1 VQGLEDHYLKHRRIL
16 LGLGAAGLLTWVV
29 GLFLAPQRAWASLL
43 LGNFYFLSLALCGLV
58 FVALTYIFSA
68 GWAVVFRR
76 VPEAMSAYLPF
87 GALVMLAIFL
97 FGRATLYPWAR
108 PEAVALQPHLQHKAA
123 YLNPPFFLL
132 RLAVAFGLWLLFA
145 HLLRHHS
152 QRQDADGD
160 LVHTR
165 KNQAFAAL
173 FLLLFTATFILSSI
187 DWLMSLEPE
196 WYSTIF
202 PLYAFAGLFM
212 GGTAAMIVLVIQ
224 FQRRGL
230 LSGVTHHHLYELARL
245 LGAASTFWAYVWFS
259 QYMLIY
265 YTNIPEEA
273 VYYVHRV
280 TGARWLLFS
289 LNLVLN
295 WVLPLVILI
304 PASTRRSA
312 QWLLRVCALV
322 LVGRWLDLYL
332 LILPALGQPLRFGF
346 PELFIPLGFLPLF
359 VLPLVACFRKAEPVP
374 RQDPYLI
381 ESVQLRV

>member
-1 VQGLEDHYLKHRRIL
+1 MQGLEDHYLKHRRIL
-16 LGLGAAGLLTWVV
+16 LSLGAVGLLTFVI
-29 GLFLAPQRAWASLL
+29 GLFLAPQRAWANLL
-43 LGNFYFLSLALCGLV
+43 LGNFYFLSLALGGLV
-58 FVALTYIFSA
+58 FVALTHLFSA

-76 VPEAMSAYLPF
+76 VPEAMSAYLPC
-87 GALVMLAIFL
+87 GALVMLAIFW
-97 FGRATLYPWAR
+97 FGRAALYPWAR
-108 PEAVALQPHLQHKAA
+108 PEELARQPHLQHKAA

-132 RLAVAFGLWLLFA
+132 RLAVTFGLWLLFA

-152 QRQDADGD
+152 RRQDVDGD
-160 LVHTR
+160 LAHTR
-165 KNQAFAAL
+165 KNQTFSAL
-173 FLLLFTATFILSSI
+173 FLLLFAATFIASSI

-202 PLYAFAGLFM
+202 PLYAFAGLLM
-212 GGTAAMIVLVIQ
+212 GGTAAMTVLVIQ

-245 LGAASTFWAYVWFS
+245 LCAASTFWAYVWFS

-273 VYYVHRV
+273 VYYVRRV

-295 WVLPLVILI
+295 WVLPLLILI
-304 PASTRRSA
+304 PASTRRSV
-312 QWLLRVCALV
+312 QWLLRVCAIV
-322 LVGRWLDLYL
+322 LIGRWLDLYL
-332 LILPALGQPLRFGF
+332 LILPALGGPLRFGF
-346 PELFIPLGFLPLF
+346 LELFVPLGFLAPFILQF
-359 VLPLVACFRKAEPVP
+359 VACFRQAKPIP
-374 RQDPYLI
+374 QQDPYLI